1 MPAVAPTR
9 RRPERPA
16 RGAGTHGQT
25 YTHIRRPGQSQRW
38 ARSRTLAVV
47 GACVFPAAAHDRV
60 HSVAYLSATP
70 NKYLCRIPSVLPS
83 PWSRAATW
91 PRGAAA
97 PPAARVRKCKSRRSP
112 RSARG
117 DGRDARGAARARA
130 AGARRAPAEGRARG
144 AGRRGRVGLGGARC
158 GPRKPLP
165 RSEIDYRTTCVPPF
179 FQIHTVER
187 IVRMSHVPHRWQVA
201 CVACGGARGAPRT
214 HDGGAPRERRA
225 VSLLHYPLLAR
236 GLHCPLKRSAAYP
249 RVRYTPYP

>member
-1 MPAVAPTR
+1 MPAVATNR

-83 PWSRAATW
+83 PWSRAAMAARRRGR
-91 PRGAAA
+91 PGLHYPLPGGGRGDAGRRGPRAERRARRGA
-97 PPAARVRKCKSRRSP
+97 
-112 RSARG
+112 
-117 DGRDARGAARARA
+117 RA
-130 AGARRAPAEGRARG
+130 GGGVSRRAPAEGRARG
-144 AGRRGRVGLGGARC
+144 AGRRGRVGLDGARC

-225 VSLLHYPLLAR
+225 VSLAVSTAP
-236 GLHCPLKRSAAYP
+236 
-249 RVRYTPYP
+249 